1 MHLPQ
6 RPRIHAATLLLLA
19 LFAASSSS
27 VLRAAPAPATDT
39 PPPSIPVTFTL
50 KEPGLVTL
58 VIEGPDGK
66 RVRNLVS
73 ETAFPAGSN
82 TIAWDG
88 LDDLGR
94 DPEAAKNSLFH
105 IPGKLV
111 APGTYTVRGLVHPPI
126 DITYQLT
133 PYSEGKPPWNNGDPA
148 GQWLTNHSAPSDV
161 IFVPAGKAPARDGK
175 PSSAGGQLLVCSRVA
190 EGGSGLAWLD
200 TDGQKLWGQHWL
212 GGVWTAAS
220 HLALDEGDH
229 PVEGVYAYAAASWKG
244 DKYNDNKSELRL
256 HKLVD
261 ASHRVKAPKDKRFG
275 SGEDRPVLEPTYT
288 IPLLSPLPDDFKKR
302 DERAQRAL
310 LAERAADLTGLAVRN
325 GIVWSAFEKL
335 NHVVVIDA
343 HAAKTL
349 GTVTIPAARGL
360 AFDKA
365 GHLYALSENRV
376 LRYTIDPAKPLALP
390 EPVVVVSKENL
401 QDPQDLII
409 GPDGTIYVSDWGT
422 SHQVKRF
429 KPDGTALASIGVAGK
444 PAIGAYNVNHMNQPA
459 GMALD
464 DRGRLWVAE
473 NSHIPKRVSIW
484 NLSDGSLGEA
494 FYGPMRYGGS
504 GAVDPKDRTRFF
516 YDDDHGGTIEFKLDY
531 ATGRSTPVSI
541 PYRDEEDHT
550 GLEGRYVGGAP
561 SYPLYHQ
568 GRLYLTNA
576 YSLHTTG
583 RRSATLWRRDDD
595 GIARIVSAAG
605 NIIDSSNAVMPAFR
619 RPEIIARMPE
629 GFTPEEGKSL
639 FFVWSDLN
647 GDQKLDP
654 AEVQFAKA
662 SSFTDKKLNRENI
675 TSVSIDDSLAWT
687 TATVGDVVLQL
698 NPVSVNAAGAPAYDL
713 AKPVILARGVQSP
726 VSSGGGQVLAA
737 RDGWTITTTPV
748 APLPREALGGVR
760 NGEAVWSYPSLWPG
774 LHISHNAPVAREP
787 DEVIGTTRVV
797 GPVIDAPP
805 GSDAGQLW
813 AINADK
819 GTVYVFTVDGLFVT
833 RLFQDSR
840 TASWN
845 APEAK
850 RGMSVANL
858 SLNQECFGPT
868 WTRTDA
874 GEIYLQAGGTG
885 NILRVEHLDKVRRL
899 PDQPLT
905 VTREQLA
912 AAQRDNLHAESAR
925 QAASN
930 TKLLP
935 LAARLLKTPP
945 VIDGDSADWAGA
957 AAVTIDE
964 RTRGVGNWGKTKVST
979 TASVSISGD
988 RLYVLWRT
996 QDPDL
1001 LRNSGESMTNLF
1013 KGGGCLDLMIGT
1025 DASADP
1031 KRREPVA
1038 GDQRLLVTQVKGKT
1052 VAVLYAPV
1060 APGVTTEP
1068 VVFGSPLRS
1077 IRFARVDVVSDD
1089 VTIAVRKT
1097 PNLKKDSSGKLI
1109 EADYELSVPLAL
1121 LGFEPKAGTSYKFDI
1136 GLLRGDGAQTL
1147 QRVYWSNKASGLV
1160 ADIPSEAE
1168 LTPALWGV
1176 LTITD

>member
-1 MHLPQ
+1 MHLPP
-6 RPRIHAATLLLLA
+6 RPRLRASTVLALALLA
-19 LFAASSSS
+19 SAAPGASL
-27 VLRAAPAPATDT
+27 LRAATAEA
-39 PPPSIPVTFTL
+39 PPPAGIPVTFTL

-58 VIEGPDGK
+58 VIDGADGK

-73 ETAFPAGSN
+73 ETAFPAGEN
-82 TIAWDG
+82 TVVWNG

-94 DPEAAKNSLFH
+94 DPEAAKNALFH

-111 APGTYTVRGLVHPPI
+111 APGDYTVRGLVHPPI

-133 PYSEGKPPWNNGDPA
+133 PYSEGRPPWNNGDPS

-161 IFVPAGKAPARDGK
+161 IFVPAGGAPARDGK

-200 TDGQKLWGQHWL
+200 TDGKKLWGQHWL

-220 HLALDEGDH
+220 HLALDEGPQ

-244 DKYNDNKSELRL
+244 DKYNDNRPELRL

-261 ASHRVKAPKDKRFG
+261 ASHRVQAPKDKRFG
-275 SGEDRPVLEPTYT
+275 SGEDRPVLTPTYT

-310 LAERAADLTGLAVRN
+310 LAERVADLSGLAVRN
-325 GIVWSAFEKL
+325 GIVFASFERL

-343 HAAKTL
+343 RAGKTL
-349 GTVTIPAARGL
+349 GTVPIPAARGL

-365 GHLYALSENRV
+365 GNLYALSEGRV
-376 LRYTIDPAKPLALP
+376 LRYVLDLARPLDLSAPAVLVKD
-390 EPVVVVSKENL
+390 L
-401 QDPQDLII
+401 QDPQDLVL
-409 GPDGTIYVSDWGT
+409 GADGTLYVSDWGS
-422 SHQVKRF
+422 SHQIKRF
-429 KPDGTALASIGVAGK
+429 KPDGTALAPVGEPGK
-444 PAIGAYNVNHMNQPA
+444 PAIGAYNPRHMNQPA

-464 DRGRLWVAE
+464 DRGRLWVTE
-473 NSHIPKRVSIW
+473 DTHIPKRVSVW
-484 NLSDGSLGEA
+484 NLSDGSLVDA
-494 FYGPMRYGGS
+494 LYGPMRYGGS
-504 GAVDPKDRTRFF
+504 GAVDPRAPTRFF
-516 YDDDHGGTIEFKLDY
+516 YDDDHGGTITFKLDY

-541 PYRDEEDHT
+541 PYREELDRT

-583 RRSATLWRRDDD
+583 RRNATLWRLDDD
-595 GIARIVSAAG
+595 GVARIVSAAG
-605 NIIDSSNAVMPAFR
+605 NILDSSNAVMPAFQ
-619 RPEIIARMPE
+619 RPDLVARMPE
-629 GFTPEEGKSL
+629 GFTPAAGKSL

-647 GDQKLDP
+647 GNQQLDP
-654 AEVQFAKA
+654 DEVQFAKA
-662 SSFTDKKLNRENI
+662 SDFSDKKSSRDTV
-675 TSVSIDDSLAWT
+675 TSLSVADDLAWT
-687 TATVGDVVLQL
+687 AASVGDVILQL
-698 NPVSVNAAGAPAYDL
+698 KPASLTAAGAPVYDL
-713 AKPVILARGVQSP
+713 AKPVILARGVQSAA
-726 VSSGGGQVLAA
+726 SSGGGQALSA
-737 RDGWTITTTPV
+737 RDGWTVTTTPV
-748 APLPREALGGVR
+748 APLPREAVGGVR
-760 NGEAVWSYPSLWPG
+760 NGEAIWSYPSLWPG
-774 LHISHNAPVAREP
+774 LHASHNAPVATEP
-787 DEVIGTTRVV
+787 GEVIGTTRVV
-797 GPVIDAPP
+797 GAVIDAPP

-850 RGMSVANL
+850 RGMSVAHL
-858 SLNQECFGPT
+858 SLQQECFGPT

-885 NILRVEHLDKVRRL
+885 NILRVEHLDQVRRL
-899 PDQPLT
+899 PDRPLT

-912 AAQRDNLHAESAR
+912 AAQSARLHAEAAR
-925 QAASN
+925 QSASAA
-930 TKLLP
+930 KHVP
-935 LAARLLKTPP
+935 LTARIVATPP
-945 VIDGDSADWAGA
+945 VIDGDDADWAGA
-957 AAVTIDE
+957 ASVTIDE
-964 RTRGVGNWGKTKVST
+964 RTRGVGNWGKTKVTT

-988 RLYVLWRT
+988 KLCVLWRT
-996 QDPDL
+996 SDPDL

-1025 DASADP
+1025 DSSADP

-1038 GDQRLLVTQVKGKT
+1038 GDRRLLISQVKGKT
-1052 VAVLYAPV
+1052 VAVLYEPV
-1060 APGVTTEP
+1060 SPGSTAEP

-1089 VTIAVRKT
+1089 VALAVRKT
-1097 PNLKKDSSGKLI
+1097 PNLKKDSSGKLV
-1109 EADYELSVPLAL
+1109 EATYELSVPLAL
-1121 LGFEPKAGTSYKFDI
+1121 LRFTPKAGASYKFDI
-1136 GLLRGDGAQTL
+1136 GVLRGDGAQTL
-1147 QRVYWSNKASGLV
+1147 QRAYWSNKASGLV

-1176 LTITD
+1176 LSVTD